1 MSSGKNQFKNMIKI
15 LKKIEE
21 ENSDTWPSHESTLF
35 FRHCMTRSIFS
46 EEKQKG
52 GEVVS
57 RANKYVIRCRY
68 QNKYTPKY
76 VWYGNRGLKLADDKT
91 PSGPHQILIKFRLGT
106 NQPLIK
112 VGLFLS
118 DSDQDSSV

>member
-52 GEVVS
+52 GGRLSAELTSMSLDVDIRTNTHQNTFGTAIEV
-57 RANKYVIRCRY
+57 
-68 QNKYTPKY
+68 
-76 VWYGNRGLKLADDKT
+76 
-91 PSGPHQILIKFRLGT
+91 
-106 NQPLIK
+106 
-112 VGLFLS
+112 
-118 DSDQDSSV
+118 